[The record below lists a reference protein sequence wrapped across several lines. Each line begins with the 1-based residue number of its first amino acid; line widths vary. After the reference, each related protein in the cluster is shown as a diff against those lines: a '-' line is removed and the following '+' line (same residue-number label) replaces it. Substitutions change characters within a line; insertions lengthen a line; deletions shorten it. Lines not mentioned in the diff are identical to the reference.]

1 MKRILSTLLLAAVMC
16 LPTFADSYREA
27 LSKYLQTGG
36 MVDAKQYKQM
46 LQPIAENIF
55 PDNIEQGNAIL
66 AEYASTQM
74 TEDVTDMFLPAF
86 RNHVSE
92 LELNE
97 LVATLSD
104 PRFAEIQQRAMAI
117 LNDANQS
124 AEFQEFVNQ
133 YQMALM
139 LIIQGEKPTDIPVDA
154 SIPQNYRQTF
164 MQYYHASKADDI
176 MMSSFR
182 SMTAMLTE
190 ALRKE
195 GFEHPEQTV
204 EELIQYTQRN
214 LPNVLISSYY
224 NVLSIKDLQT
234 LTQVAGTPSYQHAMD
249 AVTEVATDPMQLGIA
264 LLTKMTDWMYLHFP
278 QYAVPFQQT
287 LDLINTNL

>member
-36 MVDAKQYKQM
+36 MVDAQQYKQL
-46 LQPIAENIF
+46 LQPIAESVF

-139 LIIQGEKPTDIPVDA
+139 LIIQGEKPTDIPVSA
-154 SIPQNYRQTF
+154 SIPQNYQKAF

-214 LPNVLISSYY
+214 LPNVLVSSFY

-264 LLTKMTDWMYLHFP
+264 LLTKMADWMYLHFP